1 MTSGAGSGRILDL
14 GASVRSN
21 TGGAALA
28 AGLLIFFGFIYLA
41 EPASGAGAS
50 VLFHTLRF
58 GGLAMVVVSVWLSF
72 GHLPALAADAAVSI
86 LIGALIA
93 FSGAVM
99 LISGYWWVNSLV
111 ILVSGG
117 TFLTGGLRNGRDF
130 LDMWRLET
138 AVDKDDEEDL
148 AALSAAAD
156 SPLADDLARGQTAL
170 QAKSRAKDDPDLVDM
185 ESTGRPKRGS
195 KGAGADQPLQL
206 DGLSPEPPPS
216 KTPGSPPNSSES
228 YLAKLAKKDKSAD
241 R

>member
-1 MTSGAGSGRILDL
+1 MAWGAGGGRILDL

-41 EPASGAGAS
+41 EPVAGSGLS
-50 VLFHTLRF
+50 LVYYTLRY
-58 GGLAMVVVSVWLSF
+58 GGLAMVAVSVWLSF

-86 LIGALIA
+86 VVGALIA
-93 FSGAVM
+93 LAGALM
-99 LISGYWWVNSLV
+99 LIGGFWWVQALI

-130 LDMWRLET
+130 LDMWRIET
-138 AVDKDDEEDL
+138 ADDKDDEEEDL
-148 AALSAAAD
+148 AALSASAD
-156 SPLADDLARGQTAL
+156 SPLASDLARGEAL
-170 QAKSRAKDDPDLVDM
+170 PKAKPRPRNEPELVDM
-185 ESTGRPKRGS
+185 EPPSRPKD
-195 KGAGADQPLQL
+195 AGVSEADQPVQL
-206 DGLSPEPPPS
+206 DGLSPGPPPR
-216 KTPGSPPNSSES
+216 KDPSPPSSSSES